1 MKEVAHQLSLM
12 GNYILHISYIV
23 KKMVI
28 IAHHPRRGG
37 KADARVAPMIATTTN
52 CLGKISKNRVKM
64 HIYMISKNILLI
76 CANPL

>member
-1 MKEVAHQLSLM
+1 MAIV
-12 GNYILHISYIV
+12 YYISYIV

-52 CLGKISKNRVKM
+52 CLGKISKK
-64 HIYMISKNILLI
+64 HIKKHMISIKCLKFTQNAKNQGIRKK
-76 CANPL
+76 